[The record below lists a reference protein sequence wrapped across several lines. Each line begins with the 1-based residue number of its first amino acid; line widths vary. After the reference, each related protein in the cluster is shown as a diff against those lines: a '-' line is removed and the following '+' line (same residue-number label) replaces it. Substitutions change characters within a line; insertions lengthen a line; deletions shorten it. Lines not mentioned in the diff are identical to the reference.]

1 MLGAEVE
8 VSASEALE
16 QSVRLAAGL
25 TLYYRV
31 RMTALGDDSSQ
42 SERDVV
48 TAGFERAV
56 ERQNRLAKNALDA
69 GIDERHMRVIEQE
82 SDRIVAAAEA
92 AIAVVALTAAQR
104 TLFAQTF
111 ARRLSM
117 PGDVDGTAVEV

>member
-31 RMTALGDDSSQ
+31 RMTALGDDSTAA
-42 SERDVV
+42 ERDAV

-69 GIDERHMRVIEQE
+69 GIDERHMKVIEHE
-82 SDRIVAAAEA
+82 SDRIIAAAEA
-92 AIAVVALTAAQR
+92 AIAVVKLDAAQR
-104 TLFAQTF
+104 TLFARTF
-111 ARRLSM
+111 AGRLSGM
-117 PGDVDGTAVEV
+117 GAIEGTATEV